1 LLITQ
6 TGQRFPTLAAA
17 RSILTVNGGA
27 FINNTCTVARCHTP
41 GIYVT
46 EGARCGHA
54 KHSDPR
60 PTLC

>member
-1 LLITQ
+1 MVRATNIEKRHVTQ

-46 EGARCGHA
+46 EGAR
-54 KHSDPR
+54 
-60 PTLC
+60 